1 MALAAAFLA
10 NAFSRF
16 VLPVSTNGGLHDPR
30 RRRGERCW
38 GEAACG
44 DSNGDCLGD
53 SLGDCLGDSLGDSL
67 GDILGEVF
75 FEMDLED
82 LLCPLRR

>member
-1 MALAAAFLA
+1 LALAAAFLA

-44 DSNGDCLGD
+44 DSNGDW
-53 SLGDCLGDSLGDSL
+53 LGDSL

-75 FEMDLED
+75 LEMDLED